1 MKAATLIAVATILLL
16 GGAGAADEMDE
27 APEKESDLDSLIAE
41 ILAGPEEGGYSE
53 SRRCLVS
60 GRIDRT
66 EVLSERLIAFHLRG
80 GEKYVVQFKHRCPGL
95 RRNGLTRVERRSM
108 HICANDTIQ
117 GLYGMGPADG
127 FWGPRCRLPEFEP
140 VTEAQIA
147 FLKEALKSS

>member
-1 MKAATLIAVATILLL
+1 MNGRTLIAVVAILVL
-16 GGAGAADEMDE
+16 GGAGVADE
-27 APEKESDLDSLIAE
+27 APEEESDLDSVIAE
-41 ILAGPEEGGYSE
+41 ILAGPEESGYSE
-53 SRRCLVS
+53 SKRCLVS

-80 GEKYVVQFKHRCPGL
+80 GEKYVVQFKHRCRGL

-108 HICANDTIQ
+108 HICADDTIQ

-127 FWGPRCRLPEFEP
+127 WWGPRCRLPKFEP

-147 FLKEALKSS
+147 FLKEALKSR